1 MAISS
6 LLFFFLGKQLWSW
19 WILLQL
25 NIWGILRSSELLP
38 DSVRKFSFN
47 PPCLV
52 QQRAART
59 FPAVSAGWLYLGE
72 GGSVGDESLH
82 HFWDFSWAQIYTVSV
97 LIYSLWVAGARE
109 ASLRPLGAFS
119 PCNQLAPVLA
129 QDLVGLT
136 LASTPPPWA
145 HSCVL
150 DLALIHVMLLDCLS
164 GSFSRTLGC
173 IRVTSSPLLL
183 CSSCQ
188 LYPRCAP
195 IGYLPMTFVALLIPS
210 RGCFRW
216 ILPDQWFC
224 ILFNHPYGLWANSLG
239 FISSIKIWN
248 FCYVVM
254 LIKWSLYITIIS
266 IKAEAF
272 VYIAY

>member
-1 MAISS
+1 MVPRGGRVNWRWVPAP
-6 LLFFFLGKQLWSW
+6 FLGL
-19 WILLQL
+19 
-25 NIWGILRSSELLP
+25 
-38 DSVRKFSFN
+38 
-47 PPCLV
+47 
-52 QQRAART
+52 
-59 FPAVSAGWLYLGE
+59 
-72 GGSVGDESLH
+72 
-82 HFWDFSWAQIYTVSV
+82 QIYSGSI
-97 LIYSLWVAGARE
+97 LICSLWVAGAQE

-129 QDLVGLT
+129 QALVGLT

-145 HSCVL
+145 HSRVL
-150 DLALIHVMLLDCLS
+150 GLALIHVMLLDCLS

-173 IRVTSSPLLL
+173 IGVTSSPLLL
-183 CSSCQ
+183 CSSRQ

-195 IGYLPMTFVALLIPS
+195 IGYLPMTVVALVIPS

-216 ILPDQWFC
+216 ILPDQWLC
-224 ILFNHPYGLWANSLG
+224 VLFNHPYGLWANSLG

-254 LIKWSLYITIIS
+254 LIKWSPYIAIIS
-266 IKAEAF
+266 IKAETF